1 MDGSQQ
7 KQGKV
12 DEEAK
17 DIISNLDETIKA
29 KILSYLPIKEAI
41 KTNVLSSKWRYTW
54 TTISD
59 LDIREDYFHYIKL
72 PANRSTLEKFVDN
85 LFLLHNGPIR
95 NFKLSTKRNKF
106 VALDRWIVN
115 LSRKEISELTLDLT
129 PKTKYKLHSSFFSCK
144 NLMSVY
150 LCNCLIKLP
159 QDYEGFKV
167 LSVLKLENCSL
178 TGAEIERLVRNCALL
193 KDLSLRK
200 FRERSGLRIVAPS
213 LERLSIDGNFTYLQ
227 LSTPRLVRACVDLE
241 KNPSGG
247 SSVPKG
253 GYMSNF
259 SRAFRGVP
267 EIKMLGIR
275 RYFLQYLA
283 QGNISEENTLPPI
296 FSHLKVLTLD
306 IDLSNPKEIMA
317 ASFLF
322 HNAPTLEELDVII
335 SNSSE
340 GMDGSTS
347 ASFTFCSQHLKK
359 VCVEDFKPNELD
371 VAFVK
376 SILLSSP
383 LLQTLTISSHNPD
396 YNKQAI
402 VDLLYKSP
410 RASNVVN
417 ISHL

>member
-41 KTNVLSSKWRYTW
+41 RTNILSSKWRYTW
-54 TTISD
+54 TTISE
-59 LDIREDYFHYIKL
+59 LDIREDYFHSNKL
-72 PANRSTLEKFVDN
+72 PANRSSLDKFVDN
-85 LFLLHNGPIR
+85 LFLLHNGPIHS
-95 NFKLSTKRNKF
+95 FKLSTKHNRLY
-106 VALDRWIVN
+106 ALDRWIVN
-115 LSRKEISELTLDLT
+115 LSRNGISELTLVLT
-129 PKTKYKLHSSFFSCK
+129 CKNKYKLHSSFFSCK

-150 LCNCLIKLP
+150 LCNFSIKLP
-159 QDYEGFKV
+159 QDYEGFKL
-167 LSVLKLENCSL
+167 LSVLKFESCSL

-200 FRERSGLRIVAPS
+200 FRERSGLRIVSPS

-227 LSTPRLVRACVDLE
+227 LFTPMLARACVDLE

-247 SSVPKG
+247 SCVQKG
-253 GYMSNF
+253 GCRSNF
-259 SRAFRGVP
+259 SRAFHGVP

-275 RYFLQYLA
+275 RHFLQYLA
-283 QGNISEENTLPPI
+283 QGNFLEEKPLRPI

-306 IDLSNPKEIMA
+306 IDLSNPKEILA

-322 HNAPTLEELDVII
+322 DNAPTLEELDVII

-340 GMDGSTS
+340 GNDGSAS
-347 ASFTFCSQHLKK
+347 ASFTFSSQHLKE
-359 VCVEDFKPNELD
+359 VCLEDFKPNELD
-371 VAFVK
+371 LAFVK
-376 SILLSSP
+376 SILFSSP

-402 VDLLYKSP
+402 VDLLYQSP
-410 RASNVVN
+410 RASNVVK